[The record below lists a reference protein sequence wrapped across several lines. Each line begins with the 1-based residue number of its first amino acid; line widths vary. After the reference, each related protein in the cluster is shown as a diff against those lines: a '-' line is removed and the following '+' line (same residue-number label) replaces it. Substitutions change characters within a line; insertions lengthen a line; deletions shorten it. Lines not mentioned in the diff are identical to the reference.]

1 MSESTD
7 NSFHFV
13 ISAPRSGSTWLARAL
28 NGHPQIVATENR
40 LFGMFFDIWKNR
52 QGKGSPRMTADQ
64 FARGLA
70 NHSFFQELGFAD
82 AASMQ
87 EAFLEQY
94 LSMLAGFLR
103 SQSGKPVVVDKVT
116 PYLGTSHKVVQ
127 QIQKYFPDA
136 RIIQLIR
143 DGRDVAVSGVFDWVA
158 REQPDSDRYR
168 LFVEGDSG
176 IRLSRFF
183 DDESLEQWSRYWTE
197 PVEASGSSAGL
208 TIRYESMLG
217 DQAAVL
223 GEVFAFLEVDN
234 DPELAAACAGSATFE
249 KMTGRERGQDQPLKK
264 TRKGI
269 SGDWQNYFTREDAR
283 QFQERTGNWL
293 QQLEYE
299 PDLTWIDQCPDT
311 LDLSVA

>member
-1 MSESTD
+1 M
-7 NSFHFV
+7 

-40 LFGMFFDIWKNR
+40 LFGMFFDVWKNR
-52 QGKGSPRMTADQ
+52 QGKGSPRITADQ

-87 EAFLEQY
+87 EAFLEHY
-94 LSMLAGFLR
+94 LSMLAAFLR

-116 PYLGTSHKVVQ
+116 PYLGTSRKIVQ
-127 QIQKYFPDA
+127 QIRKYFPDA

-183 DDESLEQWSRYWTE
+183 DDESLERWSRYWIE
-197 PVEASGSSAGL
+197 PLEAAVSSAGL
-208 TIRYESMLG
+208 TIRYESMLD

-223 GEVFAFLEVDN
+223 GEVFGFLQVDK
-234 DPELAAACAGSATFE
+234 DPELSAACARSATFE
-249 KMTGRERGQDQPLKK
+249 KMTGRARGQNQPLDKA
-264 TRKGI
+264 RKGVA
-269 SGDWQNYFTREDAR
+269 GDWQNYFTREDAR